1 MAAVTQSVDNFL
13 GGVSKQTDIKKLPGQ
28 VRDCLNVYPDPTYG
42 LMKRP
47 GFKFIENIYTST
59 GLADSLQ
66 YGKWFFIKRDNNE
79 TYIGVILDKDVSG
92 FASAPIKIWNKDGTA
107 CSITFDSNTQ
117 DYLNT
122 TKDYYDVLTVQDTSI
137 ITNKT
142 KLIKPTAVELDGRD
156 AFTEPH
162 ATKHVSNSKGTV
174 LLKNIS
180 YSCRYM
186 LKVKIDNDNDGV
198 IEEQLGTPYITSIK
212 YVGKSTNLVD
222 LDRKEGNYLSMVAGN
237 ATTANQY
244 TTTYVNDA
252 NGNARTSVE
261 EAATFN
267 VLVNSSGG
275 TTISVENRG
284 KGYLVGDKF
293 TFSDKNFGGTTP
305 LKSVNIEA
313 GETDAGR
320 TSGTYEVTVTG
331 ADDGINAKLSIYV
344 NVDGKATVSVVEGG
358 SGWSVNE
365 TISIATSS
373 IGGGSASLDLKVSA
387 IKEAE
392 DLVTEI
398 LELNDDVTGEIASQ
412 YWTIN
417 AEDLGPKSLLTN
429 TADEKYLTA
438 TRILDNLKAGL
449 EATALPTNY
458 SWDVTKLDSSLEI
471 RIKNGDSKY
480 ITFELTAL
488 DNQGNE
494 SIEAITETVNTVAD
508 LPAQS
513 TEGRKVKVINTGSVD
528 GTYWTIF
535 KAEDGVNGKGYW
547 EETISPVVSSGLDAT
562 TMPHKLTNTDTNTF
576 TFKQIPWDARKTG
589 DDETNKHPSIVLES
603 ETTAGT
609 YLRTIQQTFFHNN
622 RLGFLTDDNVCM
634 SQTNS
639 FYDFY
644 FTSALTVVDSDP
656 IDINC
661 SSIKPAVLHSIIP
674 TAQGLLLFS
683 KNQQFL
689 MYSDEDVLTPASTVI
704 RSISNYEMDTN
715 ISPVNIG
722 TEINFVS
729 KTPSFTRIFSMQT
742 LSPHENPI
750 VVDIGK
756 IVSEWVPDTVSSFVS
771 SPQNS
776 LIGLYGIDSPTLYI
790 YKTYAIGDKLIM
802 QAWVKWDLPGNI
814 QHASI
819 DSDTLYAVVEYDGKY
834 VLCSASLTQTPE
846 EKIII
851 TSDGQQ
857 VNPHMDLYG
866 AVSSMTYDSTNNLT
880 KCYLPTDMR
889 DNADL
894 TPVLVI
900 AGNGTEN
907 FAGVT
912 ESGFTIGPD
921 RPSGQTHATST
932 PYFTVPNKDISGL
945 TASNVIVGYKYNY
958 DVELPKTYFKL
969 DAEGKQ
975 YDYTAALTVARMKFA
990 LGLSSVCSFKVKSK
1004 GYRGEI
1010 WEGTGDGS
1018 TTAFTV
1024 PFLLKEE
1031 NGIKVTLDGARQAST
1046 AYEVT
1051 SNDTQSTVT
1060 FNTAPTAAATVANK
1074 TTPAQKIA
1082 ITTDTWYDVQ
1092 PSQDAGQYLADDV
1105 PLVEENVFTVPIH
1118 QRSENFNMR
1127 IFSDSPFP
1135 VSLNSMMWEGQYS
1148 PRFYRRT

>member
-1 MAAVTQSVDNFL
+1 MAAVTQSVNNFL

-47 GFKFIENIYTST
+47 GFKFIKNIYTST

-79 TYIGVILDKDVSG
+79 TYVGVILDKDISA
-92 FASAPIKIWNKDGTA
+92 FNAAPIKIWNKDGDA
-107 CSITFDSNTQ
+107 CSITFDSDTN

-122 TKDYYDVLTVQDTSI
+122 TRDYYDVLTVQDTTI

-142 KLIKPTAVELDGRD
+142 KAVKPILDAVELDGRD
-156 AFTEPH
+156 TFAHPH
-162 ATKHVSNSKGTV
+162 ATRHVSSSKGTV
-174 LLKNIS
+174 RLKNIS
-180 YSCRYM
+180 YSCRYV
-186 LKVKIDNDNDGV
+186 LKVKIDNDDDGV
-198 IEEQLGTPYITSIK
+198 VEDVLLGSAYTTSIR
-212 YVGKSTNLVD
+212 YIGKSTGLVD
-222 LDRKEGNYLSMVAGN
+222 TNRTEGVYLNV
-237 ATTANQY
+237 TASS
-244 TTTYVNDA
+244 TTTS
-252 NGNARTSVE
+252 GGSG
-261 EAATFN
+261 ATFN

-284 KGYLVGDKF
+284 TGYAVGDKF
-293 TFSDKNFGGTTP
+293 TFQDAKFSPAGTA
-305 LKSVNIEA
+305 A
-313 GETDAGR
+313 G
-320 TSGTYEVTVTG
+320 
-331 ADDGINAKLSIYV
+331 
-344 NVDGKATVSVVEGG
+344 
-358 SGWSVNE
+358 
-365 TISIATSS
+365 
-373 IGGGSASLDLKVSA
+373 
-387 IKEAE
+387 

-398 LELNDDVTGEIASQ
+398 IELNSDVTGNIASQ

-417 AEDLGPKSLLTN
+417 AEDLGPKSLVTN
-429 TADEKYLTA
+429 TSDEKYLTA
-438 TRILDNLKAGL
+438 TRILDNLKSGL
-449 EATALPTNY
+449 EATTLPTNF
-458 SWDVTKLDSSLEI
+458 SWDVTKLDSSLEV
-471 RIKNGDSKY
+471 RIKNASNKY

-494 SIEAITETVNTVAD
+494 SIEAITESVNTVAE

-513 TEGRKVKVINTGSVD
+513 TEGRKVQVINTGSVD
-528 GTYWTIF
+528 GAYWAIF
-535 KAEDGVNGKGYW
+535 KAEDGASGKGYW
-547 EETISPVVSSGLDAT
+547 EETVSPVVSPGLDAT
-562 TMPHKLTNTDTNTF
+562 TMPHKLTNTATDTF
-576 TFKQIPWDARKTG
+576 TFKQIPWDARQAG
-589 DDETNKHPSIVLES
+589 DDETNTHPSIVLES
-603 ETTAGT
+603 ETSAGT
-609 YLRTIQQTFFHNN
+609 YVRKIQQTFFHNN
-622 RLGFLTDDNVCM
+622 RLGFLTGDNVCM
-634 SQTNS
+634 SKSNS

-661 SSIKPAVLHSIIP
+661 SSIKPAILHAIIP

-689 MYSDEDVLTPASTVI
+689 LFSDEQILTPATTVI
-704 RSISNYEMDTN
+704 RSISNYEMDSN
-715 ISPVNIG
+715 IDPVNIG

-742 LSPHENPI
+742 LSPTENPI

-756 IVSEWVPDTVSSFVS
+756 IVSEWVPDTVTSFVS

-790 YKTYAIGDKLIM
+790 YKTYSIGDKMLM
-802 QAWVKWDLPGNI
+802 QAWVKWDLPGDI

-834 VLCSASLTQTPE
+834 VLCSASLTQTPD
-846 EKIII
+846 EKIIE
-851 TSDGQQ
+851 TSDGQR

-866 AVSSMTYDSTNNLT
+866 AVSSMTYDSTNELT
-880 KCYLPTDMR
+880 KCYLPTGMK
-889 DNADL
+889 DNANL
-894 TPVLVI
+894 TPVLLI

-912 ESGFTIGPD
+912 ESGFTLNPD
-921 RPSGQTHATST
+921 RPSGQTHATVS
-932 PYFTVPNKDISGL
+932 PYFEVPNKNISGL

-969 DAEGKQ
+969 DPEGKQ
-975 YDYTAALTVARMKFA
+975 YDYTAALTIARMKFA

-1004 GYRGEI
+1004 GYRGELA
-1010 WEGTGDGS
+1010 EFTGDGS

-1046 AYEVT
+1046 AYTVT
-1051 SNDTQSTVT
+1051 STDTTSTVT
-1060 FNTAPTAAATVANK
+1060 FGTAPTGETTTANK
-1074 TTPAQKIA
+1074 TTPAKKIA

-1092 PSQDAGQYLADDV
+1092 PSSDAGQYLADDV
-1105 PLVEENVFTVPIH
+1105 PLVEENIFTIPIH
-1118 QRSENFNMR
+1118 QRSDNFSMR
-1127 IFSDSPFP
+1127 VFSDSPFP
-1135 VSLNSMMWEGQYS
+1135 VSLNSMVWEGQYS